1 MAKSL
6 REMRRAQARKD
17 LRLVRQME
25 ASPIE
30 RQKAALFRN
39 GITFKDVENEKRA
52 AFADGKKLAE
62 EFVFHTVYASILITM
77 VENHGWEPDAA
88 ADLLREIDKQVVLC
102 VEDQELVNEAF
113 EKTGLRLQWDD
124 PIERIQEG

>member
-52 AFADGKKLAE
+52 AFAEGKKLTE
-62 EFVFHTVYASILITM
+62 EFVFHTVYAAILITM
-77 VENHGWEPDAA
+77 VENHGWEPDVA

-113 EKTGLRLQWDD
+113 EKTGLRLQWED
-124 PIERIQEG
+124 PIERIQEV